1 MNKSRKL
8 EMYSKGDEEGKMK
21 DIFGNLRNL
30 ESLKTKT
37 HFSPPTTHI
46 SGITLVALVVTIVVL
61 LILAG
66 VTITALLGDDGI
78 IKKAQN
84 AADLMNNAIQSEQNE
99 MNALLNELDEI
110 IAGNGG
116 GEDTPG
122 GDETPQIPEGLEVGS
137 EVTYTPTAREPYH
150 WDAEYATS
158 YGTTSSDY
166 TTYDINLNNT
176 GDFKIADWKWKVL
189 SIDEATG
196 QVELIASAPTT
207 GTVRLQGAQ
216 GYNNAVKLLN
226 DACNSLY
233 GDSTKGIEGRSVDI
247 DDIEKYMTE
256 TALREAH
263 QYTNSTS
270 NTQYGNQV
278 SSAYSSSNS
287 KYPVIYAQ
295 EKNAVITKSDGNV
308 NNEETGL
315 DLSDSPQ
322 EFIERSEETSTSSS
336 IGAITTASSIQP
348 YQTYWYKDAT
358 FMQSAFKSANNGVNY
373 YSLFM
378 PNGTSTN
385 YWLASRCIST
395 DSSYCAFYV
404 SLVGSGY
411 VGGSFLYSSYD
422 YPNYPSRALFPVITL
437 SSELIEGNATSGF
450 SIN

>member
-1 MNKSRKL
+1 
-8 EMYSKGDEEGKMK
+8 MYKKVKEKTKVKENSE
-21 DIFGNLRNL
+21 NL
-30 ESLKTKT
+30 EDLKTRT
-37 HFSPPTTHI
+37 HLSPPTTHI

-158 YGTTSSDY
+158 YKTTSSDY

-216 GYNNAVKLLN
+216 GYNNAVKILN
-226 DACNSLY
+226 DACDSLY
-233 GDSTKGIEGRSVDI
+233 GDDTKGIEGRSVDI
-247 DDIEKYMTE
+247 EDIEEYMTE
-256 TALREAH
+256 TALTEAH
-263 QYTNSTS
+263 QYGSTA
-270 NTQYGNQV
+270 QYGNQV
-278 SSAYSSSNS
+278 SSAYSSSSS

-308 NNEETGL
+308 NNGDTGL
-315 DLSDSPQ
+315 DLSEQ
-322 EFIERSEETSTSSS
+322 TRLIERSEGTSSTSS
-336 IGAITTASSIQP
+336 IGYRSYNNSYKYTAI
-348 YQTYWYKDAT
+348 
-358 FMQSAFKSANNGVNY
+358 
-373 YSLFM
+373 
-378 PNGTSTN
+378 PNI
-385 YWLASRCIST
+385 L
-395 DSSYCAFYV
+395 
-404 SLVGSGY
+404 
-411 VGGSFLYSSYD
+411 
-422 YPNYPSRALFPVITL
+422 
-437 SSELIEGNATSGF
+437 E
-450 SIN
+450 

>member
-116 GEDTPG
+116 GGDTPG

-158 YGTTSSDY
+158 YETTSSDY

-247 DDIEKYMTE
+247 EDIEEYMTE
-256 TALREAH
+256 TALTEAH
-263 QYTNSTS
+263 QYGSTA
-270 NTQYGNQV
+270 QYGNQV
-278 SSAYSSSNS
+278 SSAYTSDK

-295 EKNAVITKSDGNV
+295 EKLSVINETKQ
-308 NNEETGL
+308 ETGL
-315 DLSDSPQ
+315 DLSEQ
-322 EFIERSEETSTSSS
+322 TRLIERSEGTSSTSS
-336 IGAITTASSIQP
+336 IGYRSYNNSYKYTAI
-348 YQTYWYKDAT
+348 
-358 FMQSAFKSANNGVNY
+358 
-373 YSLFM
+373 
-378 PNGTSTN
+378 PNI
-385 YWLASRCIST
+385 L
-395 DSSYCAFYV
+395 
-404 SLVGSGY
+404 
-411 VGGSFLYSSYD
+411 
-422 YPNYPSRALFPVITL
+422 
-437 SSELIEGNATSGF
+437 E
-450 SIN
+450 